1 MFDIISSSEEVLTL
15 LKVKEVAEK
24 LNVHKETVRRWIK
37 KGELPAFDSGRGYR
51 ISRDDLNKFVENRT
65 TA

>member
-1 MFDIISSSEEVLTL
+1 M
-15 LKVKEVAEK
+15 LKVKEVAEE
-24 LNVHKETVRRWIK
+24 LNVHQETVRRWIK